1 MTGRDK
7 TRKDGPARYLAVVV
21 PLILLIPLVVVLQ
34 GEATA
39 QNQFQEVQNMIEF
52 NHSRHVAAGVQCL
65 FCHPNALNGQVAGIP
80 SVQKCMGCHQSVQVT
95 TEEGQARVD
104 LLVAAWEAGQPLVWP
119 SIVDLPDFVYFAH
132 RPHIANGRN
141 CEDCH
146 GDVSQMGM
154 AREVKRINM
163 GFCLNNCHRH
173 QDPARRERLMAC
185 ATCHQ

>member
-7 TRKDGPARYLAVVV
+7 PRKVGLGKVVTILV
-21 PLILLIPLVVVLQ
+21 PLVLLIPLILMLQ

-39 QNQFQEVQNMIEF
+39 QNQFQEMIEF
-52 NHSRHVAAGVQCL
+52 NHSRHVGAGVQCL
-65 FCHPNALNGQVAGIP
+65 FCHPNAINGPVAGLP
-80 SVQKCMGCHQSVQVT
+80 SVVKCMGCHQSIQVT

-104 LLVAAWEAGQPLVWP
+104 TLVRFWEAGQPLLWP
-119 SIVDLPDFVYFAH
+119 SIVDMPDFVYFAH
-132 RPHIANGRN
+132 RPHIAVGRS
-141 CEDCH
+141 CEECH
-146 GDVSQMGM
+146 GDVSQMAM

-185 ATCHQ
+185 VTCHQ